1 MRQARDDRV
10 HAALVATL
18 PTGPKLAR
26 RQASSYRSQE
36 ERGSHGR
43 MKKRMEK
50 VRSALAGRYDVL
62 REIGHG
68 SMATVYLA
76 EDRETSTQV
85 AVKALHPEL
94 RAALEGGGR
103 FQREI
108 DVLRKLEH
116 PNILPI
122 LDSADSGQVL
132 YYVMPYACGGSLH
145 TRIALDG
152 SWTLDRA
159 MPVLRDVA
167 AALDYAHGQNVIHR
181 DIKPGNIL
189 FGDESCARTLVC
201 DFGLARAIVVAGGEQ
216 ISSSGLVVGTPAY
229 LSPEQAAGQRD
240 IDGRCDVYGL
250 GCVIYEMLT
259 GELPFTG
266 PTAQSVIARHLREPP
281 RSIRVVRPEL
291 PQQVEDALFA
301 ALAKRPEDRP
311 RTAGEVVRRMAA

>member
-1 MRQARDDRV
+1 
-10 HAALVATL
+10 
-18 PTGPKLAR
+18 
-26 RQASSYRSQE
+26 
-36 ERGSHGR
+36 

-50 VRSALAGRYDVL
+50 VRTALADRYDVV
-62 REIGHG
+62 REIGRG
-68 SMATVYLA
+68 SMATVFLA
-76 EDRETSTQV
+76 EDRETSRRV
-85 AVKALHPEL
+85 AIKALHNEL
-94 RAALEGGGR
+94 RAALQGGGR

-108 DVLRKLEH
+108 DVLRKLQH

-122 LDSADSGQVL
+122 LDSADSGDVL

-145 TRIALDG
+145 TRIAQDG
-152 SWTLDRA
+152 PWPLARA
-159 MPVLRDVA
+159 LPILRDVA

-189 FGDESCARTLVC
+189 FGDDACAQTLVC
-201 DFGLARAIVVAGGEQ
+201 DFGLARAIVVAGGER

-229 LSPEQAAGQRD
+229 LSPEQAAGLRD
-240 IDGRCDVYGL
+240 LDGRCDVYGL

-291 PQQVEDALFA
+291 PQQVEDAVFA

-311 RTAGEVVRRMAA
+311 GTAGEVVRRMAA

>member
-1 MRQARDDRV
+1 
-10 HAALVATL
+10 
-18 PTGPKLAR
+18 
-26 RQASSYRSQE
+26 
-36 ERGSHGR
+36 
-43 MKKRMEK
+43 MKKRLEFVK
-50 VRSALAGRYDVL
+50 RALADRYDIE
-62 REIGHG
+62 REIGRG
-68 SMATVYLA
+68 SMATVFLA
-76 EDRETSTQV
+76 LDRETSRPV
-85 AVKALHPEL
+85 AVKALHAEL

-122 LDSADSGQVL
+122 LESADSGEVL
-132 YYVMPYACGGSLH
+132 YYIMPYASGGSLR

-152 SWTLDRA
+152 RWTLDRA
-159 MPVLRDVA
+159 LPVLRNVA
-167 AALDYAHGQNVIHR
+167 QALDYAHSMNVIHR

-189 FGDESCARTLVC
+189 FGDEACTVTLVC
-201 DFGLARAIVVAGGEQ
+201 DFGLARAIVVAGGEH

-229 LSPEQAAGQRD
+229 LSPEQAIGSKD

-266 PTAQSVIARHLREPP
+266 PTAQSVIARHLKEPP
-281 RSIRVVRPEL
+281 RSIRVVRPDL
-291 PQQVEDALFA
+291 PQRVEDAVFA

-311 RTAGEVVRRMAA
+311 RTAGEVIRRMTTVSAAVS

>member
-1 MRQARDDRV
+1 
-10 HAALVATL
+10 
-18 PTGPKLAR
+18 
-26 RQASSYRSQE
+26 
-36 ERGSHGR
+36 
-43 MKKRMEK
+43 MKKRLEIVK
-50 VRSALAGRYDVL
+50 AALADRYEIV
-62 REIGHG
+62 REIGRG

-76 EDRETSTQV
+76 EDRETSRPV
-85 AVKALHPEL
+85 AVKALHAEL

-122 LDSADSGQVL
+122 LESADSGQVL
-132 YYVMPYACGGSLH
+132 YYVMPYAAGGSL
-145 TRIALDG
+145 RARLALDG
-152 SWTLDRA
+152 RWPLDRA
-159 MPVLRDVA
+159 LPVLRAVA
-167 AALDYAHGQNVIHR
+167 AALDYAHSMNVIHR

-189 FGDESCARTLVC
+189 FGDEACTLILVC
-201 DFGLARAIVVAGGEQ
+201 DFGLARAIVVAGGER

-229 LSPEQAAGQRD
+229 LSPEQAIGSKN

-250 GCVIYEMLT
+250 GCVIYETLT
-259 GELPFTG
+259 GELPFSG

-291 PQQVEDALFA
+291 PQRVEDAVFA

-311 RTAGEVVRRMAA
+311 RTAGEVIRRMTATSAAVL

>member
-1 MRQARDDRV
+1 
-10 HAALVATL
+10 
-18 PTGPKLAR
+18 
-26 RQASSYRSQE
+26 
-36 ERGSHGR
+36 
-43 MKKRMEK
+43 MKKRLER
-50 VRSALAGRYDVL
+50 VRKALAGRYDVV
-62 REIGHG
+62 REIGRG

-76 EDRETSTQV
+76 KDLETSTRV
-85 AVKALHPEL
+85 AVKALHTEL
-94 RAALEGGGR
+94 RVVLEGGGR

-122 LDSADSGQVL
+122 LDSADTGEVL

-145 TRIALDG
+145 TRVALDG
-152 SWTLDRA
+152 PWPLERA
-159 MPVLRDVA
+159 MPVLEDVA
-167 AALDYAHGQNVIHR
+167 SALDYAHDQNVIHR

-189 FGDESCARTLVC
+189 FGDEACTQTLVC
-201 DFGLARAIVVAGGEQ
+201 DFGLARAIIVAGGER

-229 LSPEQAAGQRD
+229 LSPEQATGVKD
-240 IDGRCDVYGL
+240 LDGRCDVYGF
-250 GCVIYEMLT
+250 GCVIYEMLS

-266 PTAQSVIARHLREPP
+266 PTAQSVIARHIREPP

-311 RTAGEVVRRMAA
+311 GTAGEVVRRMAA